1 MPKGLKKALIHVV
14 EVGSWKLVKK
24 IPVLFYPSEYTQVK
38 SANYPE
44 EPLLM
49 GGCKTQRA
57 SDKLETLEMNLFF
70 DTYESNEDVRIYT
83 KEITN
88 LLECNKPNEGTITQV
103 LIFVWG
109 PINFTCVL
117 ESITK
122 KFTMFRNDGVP
133 VRATLSVKFKEY
145 IKNNAPKEKDS
156 IHSTTQVK
164 SIKAGDSLWSMA
176 AATYGSASMWRP
188 IAEKNNIANPRL
200 LTPGKE
206 IILPPRK

>member
-14 EVGSWKLVKK
+14 EVGSWKFIKK

-38 SANYPE
+38 SAIYPE

-70 DTYESNEDVRIYT
+70 DTYESDEDVRIYT

-88 LLECNKPNEGTITQV
+88 LLEYKKPNDGTITQV

-117 ESITK
+117 ESVTK

-133 VRATLSVKFKEY
+133 VRATLTVKFKEY
-145 IKNNAPKEKDS
+145 IKNSAPKEKES
-156 IHSTTQVK
+156 LHSTTRVK
-164 SIKAGDSLWSMA
+164 SIKAGDSLWSIA
-176 AATYGSASMWRP
+176 AAAYGSAGMWRP

-200 LTPGKE
+200 LKPGNE
-206 IILPPRK
+206 IILPPRI